1 MEKKLSRYEINQKI
15 KRTLVSNGA
24 DVTALAFSFSGKTAW
39 LSGRFNKTGGA
50 AMSQGEIEIICRAL
64 MDLPVIQYLNFDVED
79 WNITCSI
86 GSFIMTRKFA
96 GAAAPDRE
104 RKPLIIRTKTDG
116 TVEDTEED
124 GS

>member
-1 MEKKLSRYEINQKI
+1 MKKNLTRYEINQKI
-15 KRTLVSNGA
+15 KKTLVSNGA
-24 DVTALAFSFSGKTAW
+24 DVTVLSFSFSGRTAW

-50 AMSQGEIEIICRAL
+50 AMGQSDIEIICRAL
-64 MDLPVIQYLNFDVED
+64 MDLPMIYYLNFDVED

-86 GSFIMTRKFA
+86 GSLIMTRKFA

-104 RKPLIIRTKTDG
+104 QKPLIIRTKADG